1 MDNTSARLYTE
12 RKGAVEGED
21 TEFRA
26 GEMGRS
32 RMGLELEWSF
42 WGEKR
47 PTLSLQTG

>member
-1 MDNTSARLYTE
+1 MSEREAVKIPPLKMDNTSARLYTE

-32 RMGLELEWSF
+32 RMGLELE
-42 WGEKR
+42 
-47 PTLSLQTG
+47 

>member
-1 MDNTSARLYTE
+1 MKNPPRKMDNTSARLYTE

-32 RMGLELEWSF
+32 RMGLELE
-42 WGEKR
+42 
-47 PTLSLQTG
+47 